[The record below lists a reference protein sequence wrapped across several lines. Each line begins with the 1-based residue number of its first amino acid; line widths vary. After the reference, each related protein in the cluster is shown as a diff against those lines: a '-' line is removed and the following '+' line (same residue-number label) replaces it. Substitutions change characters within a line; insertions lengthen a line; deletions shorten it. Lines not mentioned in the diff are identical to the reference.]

1 MEFLQRLTEEN
12 VEQLLEFLRVKSF
25 GRDLTLALTALGLV
39 LKILCPE
46 VDIRDQCPIV
56 IIRSSISDNQMN
68 KRTMKS
74 RDKIS
79 H

>member
-39 LKILCPE
+39 LKIQFPE
-46 VDIRDQCPIV
+46 ADIRDQWPI
-56 IIRSSISDNQMN
+56 RNYSILYF
-68 KRTMKS
+68 
-74 RDKIS
+74 
-79 H
+79 

>member
-39 LKILCPE
+39 LKVPDFFRRLKYQSPSQS
-46 VDIRDQCPIV
+46 D
-56 IIRSSISDNQMN
+56 SSYSSLDF
-68 KRTMKS
+68 
-74 RDKIS
+74 
-79 H
+79 